1 MFFKAKEMPRMTR
14 RGFNFQTCN
23 CQRKHN
29 FLAFTQFILQHTLK
43 LQCLI
48 TASVYV
54 LKYLHAEAKYVQEE
68 MHHSFCMHIIEN
80 CNKMP

>member
-1 MFFKAKEMPRMTR
+1 MTH
-14 RGFNFQTCN
+14 RGFIFQTCN

-29 FLAFTQFILQHTLK
+29 FLALTQFILLHTLK
-43 LQCLI
+43 LQSLI

-68 MHHSFCMHIIEN
+68 MHH
-80 CNKMP
+80 